1 MSAIDCDNLWAI
13 RPAWAEPATRGGSAA
28 RRGFDSSR
36 RGRAGSSRRPAPP
49 AVTPPVAMPASA
61 ATLRMLSELQ
71 AERQRA
77 ERMCDALSKYVPPQL
92 VDRLMASPDG
102 LSLGHETRDVTILFA
117 DIRGFTGIAEAMKG
131 RPDQLADVVNA
142 VLEPLADI
150 VLAHG
155 GVLDKYMGDCI
166 MAFWGAPD
174 SDPDHARRAF
184 DAARGMI
191 ERMPAIDAE
200 ARAVAGRD
208 VHLPRIDIGVGL
220 NSGDCVVGN
229 VGSRRR
235 WDYSVLGDPV
245 NVASRLQQLCKTY
258 GRSLLAGEA
267 TARHLAGVV
276 DLVEID
282 RTTVRGR
289 CEPQGV
295 YALDQAP
302 AGRRAC

>member
-13 RPAWAEPATRGGSAA
+13 RPAWAEPGTRGNSPA
-28 RRGFDSSR
+28 RRGFDTAR
-36 RGRAGSSRRPAPP
+36 RGRAGPSRRPAPS
-49 AVTPPVAMPASA
+49 AAMSSAAMPAST

-131 RPDQLADVVNA
+131 QPDRLADVVNA
-142 VLEPLADI
+142 VLEPLSDI

-184 DAARGMI
+184 DAARAMI

-200 ARAVAGRD
+200 ARAVAGDD
-208 VHLPRIDIGVGL
+208 VRLPRIDIGVGL

-245 NVASRLQQLCKTY
+245 NIASRLQQLCKTY

-267 TARHLAGVV
+267 TARRLIGAA

-289 CEPQGV
+289 CEAQGI
-295 YALDQAP
+295 YALASAAADGKAS
-302 AGRRAC
+302 